1 MDNVGENNQMKK
13 PTPGSRATAN
23 NQAKRIRQYWRDQG
37 YDVSPRVL
45 IVARIYKTGRKKKEP
60 IWGVRSDMV
69 NGIPVRRV
77 Q

>member
-1 MDNVGENNQMKK
+1 MKK
-13 PTPGSRATAN
+13 PLPGSRAATN
-23 NQAKRIRQYWRDQG
+23 NQAKRIRRYWRNQG
-37 YDVSPRVL
+37 YDVSPQVL
-45 IVARIYKTGRKKKEP
+45 IVGRNRAGRKKNEP